1 MGKRGPPRQ
10 PIKTLLDKGSWRGTA
25 RALTEVQGTNG
36 TPAPMAFIQNNPDAL
51 EIYDILMRE
60 IGALGVLKT
69 QDGLALSICA
79 EAIAKGNQCERM
91 IPETGGDCIDHPQKG
106 LIVNPWSRR
115 ARDARA
121 DAVKIIQAY
130 GLTASARVGLTTQ
143 AVAAVSGAAKLAA
156 RFTNVKKT

>member
-1 MGKRGPPRQ
+1 MSRGPQRTPTKILIDR
-10 PIKTLLDKGSWRGTA
+10 GSEHGLA
-25 RALTEVQGTNG
+25 RSLKEVQGTDG
-36 TPAPMAFIQNNPDAL
+36 IPKPWPFILENTEAL
-51 EIYDILMRE
+51 EMYAILLRD
-60 IGALGVLKT
+60 IGALGVLKM

-79 EAIAKGNQCERM
+79 EALAKGNHCERM
-91 IPETGGDCIDHPQKG
+91 IEETGGDCVETPQG
-106 LIVNPWSRR
+106 LVVNPWSRR

-156 RFTNVKKT
+156 RFTNAKKT

>member
-1 MGKRGPPRQ
+1 MSRGPQRTPTKILIDR
-10 PIKTLLDKGSWRGTA
+10 GSEHGLA
-25 RALTEVQGTNG
+25 RSLNEVQGTDG
-36 TPAPMAFIQNNPDAL
+36 IPKPWPFIQGNTEAL
-51 EIYDILMRE
+51 EMYAILLRD

-91 IPETGGDCIDHPQKG
+91 IPETGGDCIDHPKKG

>member
-1 MGKRGPPRQ
+1 MSRGPQRTPTKILVDTGSR
-10 PIKTLLDKGSWRGTA
+10 KGLA
-25 RALTEVQGTNG
+25 RSLTEVQGTDG
-36 TPAPMAFIQNNPDAL
+36 VPAPWPFIQDNTEAL
-51 EIYDILMRE
+51 EMYAILLRD
-60 IGALGVLKT
+60 IGALGVLKM

-79 EAIAKGNQCERM
+79 EALAKGNHCERM
-91 IPETGGDCIDHPQKG
+91 IKETGGDCVETPHG
-106 LIVNPWSRR
+106 LTVNPWSRR

>member
-51 EIYDILMRE
+51 EIYDILMQE

-69 QDGLALSICA
+69 QDGMMLSICA
-79 EAIAKGNQCERM
+79 QYLAKANYADSRV
-91 IPETGGDCIDHPQKG
+91 PLGGDVVDTSQGPR
-106 LIVNPWSRR
+106 LNPWCRR
-115 ARDARA
+115 ADDCRA
-121 DAVKIIQAY
+121 EATKIMVAY
-130 GLTASARVGLTTQ
+130 GMTASARVGLTTQ

-156 RFTNVKKT
+156 RFNNAKKT

>member
-1 MGKRGPPRQ
+1 MSRGPSRTPTKILVDSGSR
-10 PIKTLLDKGSWRGTA
+10 KGLA
-25 RALTEVQGTNG
+25 RSLTEVQGTDG
-36 TPAPMAFIQNNPDAL
+36 VPLPWPFIQGNNEAL
-51 EIYDILMRE
+51 EMYAILLRD

-156 RFTNVKKT
+156 RFTNAKKT

>member
-1 MGKRGPPRQ
+1 MSRGPQ
-10 PIKTLLDKGSWRGTA
+10 KTPTKILVDSGSRKGLA
-25 RALTEVQGTNG
+25 RSLTEVQGTDG
-36 TPAPMAFIQNNPDAL
+36 VPAPWPFIQDNTEAL
-51 EIYDILMRE
+51 EMYAKLMRD
-60 IGALGVLKT
+60 IGALGVLKM

-79 EAIAKGNQCERM
+79 ELIAKGNHCERM
-91 IPETGGDCIDHPQKG
+91 TIETGGDCVVTPQG
-106 LIVNPWSRR
+106 LVVNPWSRR

-121 DAVKIIQAY
+121 DAIKIIQAY

>member
-1 MGKRGPPRQ
+1 MSRGPQ
-10 PIKTLLDKGSWRGTA
+10 KTPTKILIDRGSEHGLA
-25 RALTEVQGTNG
+25 RSLQEVQGTEG
-36 TPAPMAFIQNNPDAL
+36 IPKPWPFIL
-51 EIYDILMRE
+51 ENTEAMEMYAMLLRD

-79 EAIAKGNQCERM
+79 EALAKGNHCERM
-91 IPETGGDCIDHPQKG
+91 IKETGGDCVETPQG
-106 LIVNPWSRR
+106 LIVNSWSRR

-156 RFTNVKKT
+156 RFTNAKKT

>member
-1 MGKRGPPRQ
+1 MSRGPQRTPTKILIDR
-10 PIKTLLDKGSWRGTA
+10 GSEHGLA
-25 RALTEVQGTNG
+25 RSLNEVQGTDG
-36 TPAPMAFIQNNPDAL
+36 IPKPWPFIQDNPEAL
-51 EIYDILMRE
+51 EMYSNLIRD

-69 QDGLALSICA
+69 QDGLALSVCA
-79 EAIAKGNQCERM
+79 EALAKGNHCERM
-91 IPETGGDCIDHPQKG
+91 TQETGGDCVVTPQG

>member
-10 PIKTLLDKGSWRGTA
+10 PTKILLDKGSWRGAA
-25 RALTEVQGTNG
+25 RALTEVHGTNG
-36 TPAPMAFIQNNPDAL
+36 IPLPMLFIQDNTEAL
-51 EIYDILMRE
+51 EIYDILTRE

-69 QDGLALSICA
+69 QDGLMLSICA
-79 EAIAKGNQCERM
+79 QALAKANYADSQV
-91 IPETGGDCIDHPQKG
+91 PLGGDVVDTPQG
-106 LIVNPWSRR
+106 PRLNPWCRR
-115 ARDARA
+115 ADDCRA
-121 DAVKIIQAY
+121 EATKIMCAY